1 MNSGPADSS
10 ANVSAITSSNTK
22 SAEPPA
28 IEIADL
34 RKTYHGAPALDGLSV
49 TVPQGSFFGFLG
61 PNGAGKTTTIK
72 ILMGLAQPDSGVIRV
87 LGFPAPQQSLE
98 IQKHIGL
105 VPDDTLL
112 FDYLTGGE
120 YLEFVAR
127 LYGIPRASARE
138 RARELLGLFALDE
151 NRRKLIG
158 EYSKGMRKRVAMAA
172 ALIHRP
178 RLFLMD
184 EPFEGV
190 DAVGARMMKDI
201 LLEQVRHGA
210 TVFLTSH
217 VLEVV
222 ERLCD
227 HVAIINRGK
236 IISQGTMA
244 DLRSQAAGQTGS
256 LEDIFVNLI
265 GATRYNEKLD
275 WL

>member
-1 MNSGPADSS
+1 MTTVPPAETIGIEPRPEEP
-10 ANVSAITSSNTK
+10 AGN
-22 SAEPPA
+22 PPA
-28 IEIADL
+28 IAIRDL
-34 RKTYHGAPALDGLSV
+34 VKTYSGFRAVDGLTV
-49 TVPQGSFFGFLG
+49 TVPQSCFFGFLG

-72 ILMGLAQPDSGVIRV
+72 MLMGLARPDSGSMEV
-87 LGFPAPQQSLE
+87 LGLSLPE
-98 IQKHIGL
+98 KSFEVRKEIGL

-112 FDYLTGGE
+112 FDYLNGLE
-120 YLEFVAR
+120 YLEFIGR
-127 LYGIPRASARE
+127 LYGLSKSLAKE
-138 RARELLGLFALDE
+138 RGRELLDLFQLKED
-151 NRRKLIG
+151 NRKLIG

-190 DAVGARMMKDI
+190 DAVGARLMKDI
-201 LLEQVRHGA
+201 LMEQVHHGA

-227 HVAIINRGK
+227 RLAIINKGR
-236 IISQGTMA
+236 IVVQGTMA
-244 DLRSQAAGQTGS
+244 ELRQQVAEGLSS
-256 LEDIFVNLI
+256 LEDIFVNI
-265 GATRYNEKLD
+265 VGAERYSEKLD